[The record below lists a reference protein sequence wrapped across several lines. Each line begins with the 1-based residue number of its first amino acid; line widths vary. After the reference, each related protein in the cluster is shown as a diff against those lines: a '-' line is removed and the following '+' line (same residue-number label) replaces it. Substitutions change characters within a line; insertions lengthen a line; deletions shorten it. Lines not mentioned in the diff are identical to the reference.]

1 MVVSV
6 MLRQISRS
14 ILALVIVFG
23 GSAYAAEAGTQE
35 MPQLPRSPAPADAE
49 LYFITP
55 HDGAV
60 VEPTFTVRFGLRGM
74 GVAPAGVDAPH
85 TGHHHILIDLDELPP
100 LSMPLPATEQVVHFG
115 AGQTETELTL
125 KPGVHTLQ
133 LILGNHLHIPH
144 DPAVVSEKITI
155 TVQEPR

>member
-1 MVVSV
+1 
-6 MLRQISRS
+6 MLSQISRG
-14 ILALVIVFG
+14 ILGFALAVACAG
-23 GSAYAAEAGTQE
+23 LANAAD
-35 MPQLPRSPAPADAE
+35 LPRSPAPESAE

-60 VEPTFTVRFGLRGM
+60 IEPSFTVRFGLRGM
-74 GVAPAGVDAPH
+74 GVAPAGIDAPN
-85 TGHHHILIDLDELPP
+85 TGHHHILIDVDELPP
-100 LSMPLPATEQVVHFG
+100 VDMPLPANEHVVHFG

-144 DPAVVSEKITI
+144 NPPVVSEKITI
-155 TVQEPR
+155 TVSEPR